1 MNVRNDNLDPPKSQ
15 ARLASVMDFR
25 KPALLLG
32 ASVQFNV
39 RSNLIWS
46 SEFFLN
52 ILMLDF
58 HFFQN

>member
-52 ILMLDF
+52 IG
-58 HFFQN
+58 

>member
-1 MNVRNDNLDPPKSQ
+1 MNVGNDNLDPPKSQ
-15 ARLASVMDFR
+15 ARLASVTDFR
-25 KPALLLG
+25 KSALLLS

>member
-25 KPALLLG
+25 KPALLLA

>member
-39 RSNLIWS
+39 RSNLELGIFPEHS
-46 SEFFLN
+46 
-52 ILMLDF
+52 DA
-58 HFFQN
+58 